1 MKPTSIRPGRTED
14 LPELHRLH
22 ASSLRCYYYD
32 DLADYEE
39 PDLLKGVNAVLVD
52 RRTESLKGFVT
63 FDSVKRS
70 KALPPSAP
78 TKVSLRAAAFSTAG
92 ATARLQFRALF
103 EHAQRQLP
111 THSPGY
117 LYCALTEQGWLRASL
132 QESGFVPQDAV
143 RFYERNSCS
152 VETVR
157 QTAALRPAQP
167 SDLPKLAEVDAAAFE
182 PLWHMG
188 ITELQNLHLDCRF
201 EIAAIAQEI
210 VGYSALRL
218 ISDGSPRGFGTAQ
231 VVRLAVH
238 PTAQGRGIGR
248 QLLVA
253 CLGYT
258 HQLGIDRVFLNTQE
272 SNTPSQNLYT
282 SLHFRKRGRTVPVFV
297 NRVTQRQAQCSKL

>member
-1 MKPTSIRPGRTED
+1 MKPAWIRPGRQED

-70 KALPPSAP
+70 EALPTSAP
-78 TKVSLRAAAFSTAG
+78 SKVSLRAAAFSTAG
-92 ATARLQFRALF
+92 AAARLQFRALF
-103 EHAQRQLP
+103 EHAHRQLP
-111 THSPGY
+111 PQPQGY

-132 QESGFVPQDAV
+132 QESGFDPLDAV
-143 RFYERNSCS
+143 RFYERKSRS
-152 VETVR
+152 VGRVL
-157 QTAALRPAQP
+157 QAAALRPAQP
-167 SDLPKLAEVDAAAFE
+167 SDLQELAEVDAAAFD

-188 ITELQNLHLDCRF
+188 VTELQYLHRDCRF
-201 EIAAIAQEI
+201 EIAEIEQET

-218 ISDGSPRGFGTAQ
+218 ISDGSPHGFDSAQ

-238 PTAQGRGIGR
+238 PAVQGRGIGR

-253 CLGYT
+253 CLHYA
-258 HQLGIDRVFLNTQE
+258 HQRGIDRVFLNTQE

-282 SLHFRKRGRTVPVFV
+282 SLQFRKRGHPVPVFV
-297 NRVTQRQAQCSKL
+297 YRVTQRQAQLSEL